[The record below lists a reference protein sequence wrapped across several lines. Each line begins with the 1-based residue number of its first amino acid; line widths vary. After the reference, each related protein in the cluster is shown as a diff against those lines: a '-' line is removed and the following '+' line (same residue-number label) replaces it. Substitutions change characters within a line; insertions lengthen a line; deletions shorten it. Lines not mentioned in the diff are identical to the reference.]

1 MVPAYCKANLQPK
14 RKVRNGFLSSVTL
27 RMVHPKTKETS
38 VLPPFEIPFSHQHLG
53 IRETPVEARHF
64 AATWTLFRVSSMK
77 NVHMTLPPTFRDLWK
92 GEFQNLKKQDLEEDR
107 GWLYESDPF
116 VAAEQHEKAEAAKR
130 KAQDD
135 RTNQRKTENKAS
147 GALGNQAQGAKR
159 DTRSERAVLHIDLGP
174 RIRSEVET
182 LLRKYAT
189 WNTYG
194 VSISSNDRQKIVQ
207 DLSSA
212 GFRQAHVQEAVE
224 YCRDRE
230 EVLEWLLIHV
240 PEDDLPEWSMPE
252 NYVAGVTIASHDLA
266 KDATIKRLSQAGYD
280 PGICEEMLQQNR
292 GNELE
297 AAEALQRILCQ
308 DLGQFAEVAQPSL
321 IEENEEDVW
330 SQELETVHSVYGDK
344 FCILSGRACSIKAHL
359 AGVDC
364 CVQFQKS
371 KAYPLDPPIISIL
384 GKDLPA
390 HIKLSLYR
398 EAVQQANENLLG
410 QPMIYVLVDFLES
423 EASRIIANPGKLRD
437 IATVAAK
444 IPKTGS
450 LGSKAPKNPQ
460 WQISYKGKMNGTAA
474 SQSILQQWRER
485 QDTEAQAKMLATRQ
499 SLPAWKVKEALI
511 ETVAQ
516 HKVTIVSGPTG
527 SGKSTQVCQFVLDN
541 MIQEG
546 VGGFANIICTQPRRL
561 SAIGLADRVS
571 EERCMAVGK
580 EIGYMIRGESKQ
592 TQEVT
597 RVLFCTTGVLL
608 RKLQASDTV
617 GAHATALKDVTH
629 VIIDEGIS
637 DKILPSNLDT

>member
-1 MVPAYCKANLQPK
+1 MAPACCKANSQPK

-27 RMVHPKTKETS
+27 KMVHPKTKESS

-64 AATWTLFRVSSMK
+64 AATWALFRVSSMK
-77 NVHMTLPPTFRDLWK
+77 NVHMTLPPNFRDLWK
-92 GEFQNLKKQDLEEDR
+92 GEFQNLKKQDLEDDR

-116 VAAEQHEKAEAAKR
+116 VAAEQHGKAEAAKR

-135 RTNQRKTENKAS
+135 RTNQRKTDSKTS
-147 GALGNQAQGAKR
+147 GALGNQAQGSKR
-159 DTRSERAVLHIDLGP
+159 GVRSERAALNIDLGQG
-174 RIRSEVET
+174 IRSEVET

-194 VSISSNDRQKIVQ
+194 VPLSPNDRQIIVQ

-252 NYVAGVTIASHDLA
+252 NYVAGVSIASHDLA
-266 KDATIKRLSQAGYD
+266 KDAVLKRLSQAGYD
-280 PGICEEMLQQNR
+280 PGICEEVLQQNK
-292 GNELE
+292 GNELK
-297 AAEALQRILCQ
+297 AAEALQRALCQ
-308 DLGQFAEVAQPSL
+308 DLSQSAGVAQPSA
-321 IEENEEDVW
+321 IEANEEDAW

-344 FCILSGRACSIKAHL
+344 FTILSGLACSINLHL
-359 AGVDC
+359 AGVDS

-371 KAYPLDPPIISIL
+371 KAYPFDPPIISIP

-398 EAVQQANENLLG
+398 EAVQQANELLLG

-437 IATVAAK
+437 IATVAATS
-444 IPKTGS
+444 PATGS
-450 LGSKAPKNPQ
+450 LRSTAPNNPQ

-474 SQSILQQWRER
+474 SQSILRQWRGR
-485 QDTEAQAKMLATRQ
+485 QNTEAQAKMLAARQ

-516 HKVTIVSGPTG
+516 YQVTIVSGPTG

-580 EIGYMIRGESKQ
+580 EVGYMIRGESKQ
-592 TQEVT
+592 TQGVT
-597 RVLFCTTGVLL
+597 RILFCTTGVLL
-608 RKLQASDTV
+608 RKLQASDMV
-617 GAHATALKDVTH
+617 GPHATALKDVTH
-629 VIIDEGIS
+629 VIIDEGEPFYV
-637 DKILPSNLDT
+637 K